1 MDVKKVYLAGPITGS
16 NWNESEDWCD
26 ALKRRARKITIVD
39 TDGGMKVKVAYPF
52 EHVKFYSPLRGKDY
66 LKNVDTIKDSY
77 DEHKFST
84 GKSIMLRDHYDV
96 QTADA
101 VIVNLIGATRVSIG
115 TVMEIAWAYA
125 YRKPVIC
132 IIEEPEK
139 QEIGFAAS
147 SGNIHEHAML
157 NEAIWWRA
165 KNIDEALDALNRL
178 FNE

>member
-1 MDVKKVYLAGPITGS
+1 MKKVYLAGPITGS
-16 NWNESEDWCD
+16 SWSQSEDWRNS
-26 ALKRRARKITIVD
+26 LKQKAKKFTITD
-39 TDGGMKVKVAYPF
+39 TDGGMWCDVKYPF
-52 EHVKFYSPLRGKDY
+52 EDVRFYSPLRGKDY
-66 LKNVDTIKDSY
+66 LKGPEAIKDSY
-77 DEHKFST
+77 TEHKFST
-84 GKSIMLRDHYDV
+84 AKSIMLRDHYDV
-96 QTADA
+96 ETADA
-101 VIVNLIGATRVSIG
+101 VIANLTGATRVSIG

>member
-1 MDVKKVYLAGPITGS
+1 
-16 NWNESEDWCD
+16 
-26 ALKRRARKITIVD
+26 
-39 TDGGMKVKVAYPF
+39 MKVSVKYSF
-52 EHVKFYSPLRGKDY
+52 ENVRFYSPLRGKDY
-66 LKNVDTIKDSY
+66 LRSQESIKDSY
-77 DEHKFST
+77 NEHKFST
-84 GKSIMLRDHYDV
+84 AKSIMLRDHYDV
-96 QTADA
+96 ETSDA

-139 QEIGFAAS
+139 QETGFASS

-165 KNIDEALDALNRL
+165 KNIDEALDALNCL

>member
-1 MDVKKVYLAGPITGS
+1 MDVKKVYLAGPITGAS
-16 NWNESEDWCD
+16 WGQSENWRDI
-26 ALKRRARKITIVD
+26 LKRRARKIHIAD
-39 TDGGMKVKVAYPF
+39 TDGGMQVKVKYPF
-52 EHVKFYSPLRGKDY
+52 ENVRFYSPLRGKEY
-66 LKNVDTIKDSY
+66 LKGEESIKDSY
-77 DEHKFST
+77 SEHKFST
-84 GKSIMLRDHYDV
+84 AKSIMLRDHFDV
-96 QTADA
+96 ETADA
-101 VIVNLIGATRVSIG
+101 VIANLTGATRVSIG

-147 SGNIHEHAML
+147 FGNIHEHAML

-165 KNIDEALDALNRL
+165 RNIDEALDALNRL

>member
-1 MDVKKVYLAGPITGS
+1 MKKVYLAGPITGAS
-16 NWNESEDWCD
+16 WNESEGWRDI
-26 ALKRRARKITIVD
+26 LKQKARNASYQS
-39 TDGGMKVKVAYPF
+39 GMKIVRPF
-52 EHVKFYSPLRGKDY
+52 EDVKFFSPLRGKEY
-66 LKNVDTIKDSY
+66 LKSETSIKDSY

-84 GKSIMLRDHYDV
+84 AKSIMLRDHHDV
-96 QTADA
+96 ETSDA
-101 VIVNLIGATRVSIG
+101 IIVNLQGATRVSIG

-139 QEIGFAAS
+139 LETGFAAS
-147 SGNIHEHAML
+147 SGNIHEHSML

-165 KNIDEALDALNRL
+165 KDIDEALYALNRL